1 MKASEFIFESDE
13 DIYTETAKMVWG
25 VGKHT
30 ARGGETKLKFR
41 CTSGPRASRQVSHP
55 SKCSQPID
63 IAQAQ
68 RMKTTRARTGP
79 TQARRQQRTKSINT
93 ASNLAARLNN
103 PGKPKQP
110 KPWY

>member
-13 DIYTETAKMVWG
+13 DVYTETAKMVWG
-25 VGKHT
+25 VGKHG

-41 CTSGPRASRQVSHP
+41 CTTGPRAGRQVTDIA
-55 SKCSQPID
+55 KCTQPMD
-63 IAQAQ
+63 VAQAQ
-68 RMKTTRARTGP
+68 RMKTTRARTAP
-79 TQARRQQRTKSINT
+79 TQARRQKRTKSINT
-93 ASNLAARLNN
+93 ASNLAAKLNN

>member
-1 MKASEFIFESDE
+1 MKANEFIFEADE
-13 DIYTETAKMVWG
+13 EIYTETAKMVWG

-41 CTSGPRASRQVSHP
+41 CSSGPRASRQVSHP
-55 SKCSQPID
+55 SKCHQPMD
-63 IAQAQ
+63 VAQAQ
-68 RMKTTRARTGP
+68 RMKTTRARTAP
-79 TQARRQQRTKSINT
+79 TQARRQKRTKSINT
-93 ASNLAARLNN
+93 ASTLAAKLNN